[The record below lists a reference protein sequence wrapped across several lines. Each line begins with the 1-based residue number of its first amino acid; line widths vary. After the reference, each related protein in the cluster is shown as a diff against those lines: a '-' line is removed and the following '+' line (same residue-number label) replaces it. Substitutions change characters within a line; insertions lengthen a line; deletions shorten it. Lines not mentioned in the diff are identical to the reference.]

1 MVRDVLDMN
10 RNLLLKRHDL
20 HIQIPGKFCGKE
32 AAVPKRRDG
41 RPIDTPDTSTLT
53 PAMIPSC
60 LSPSNFV
67 APDDVTAAGTGP
79 RYRDHG
85 LPAVVFEGFFPDE
98 AVLEWES
105 LFTGK
110 PINRIAESEPRM
122 VVPMANDGFEVF
134 EVGPPL
140 RTLLAGAGALRLGE
154 IADRWAA
161 LESRADDEVSS
172 EEAAGILE
180 AVGALA
186 REAVRAGRGL
196 YCWYFA
202 P

>member
-1 MVRDVLDMN
+1 M
-10 RNLLLKRHDL
+10 
-20 HIQIPGKFCGKE
+20 
-32 AAVPKRRDG
+32 
-41 RPIDTPDTSTLT
+41 PITVEF
-53 PAMIPSC
+53 
-60 LSPSNFV
+60 FV
-67 APDDVTAAGTGP
+67 APDDVTAAGMSP
-79 RYRDHG
+79 QYRDHG
-85 LPAVVFEGFFPDE
+85 LPAVVFKGFFPDE

-110 PINRIAESEPRM
+110 PIDRIAVGELRM

-134 EVGPPL
+134 VVGQPL
-140 RTLLAGAGALRLGE
+140 RTLLAGADALRLGE

-186 REAVRAGRGL
+186 RESVRAGRGL

>member
-1 MVRDVLDMN
+1 MAITVE
-10 RNLLLKRHDL
+10 
-20 HIQIPGKFCGKE
+20 F
-32 AAVPKRRDG
+32 
-41 RPIDTPDTSTLT
+41 
-53 PAMIPSC
+53 
-60 LSPSNFV
+60 FV
-67 APDDVTAAGTGP
+67 APDDASAAVIGP

-85 LPAVVFEGFFPDE
+85 RPAVMFEGFFPDE

-105 LFTGK
+105 LFTGE
-110 PINRIAESEPRM
+110 PINRIAQREPRM
-122 VVPMANDGFEVF
+122 VAPMANDGFEVF
-134 EVGPPL
+134 EMGPPL

-172 EEAAGILE
+172 EAAAGILE

>member
-1 MVRDVLDMN
+1 MSITVT
-10 RNLLLKRHDL
+10 
-20 HIQIPGKFCGKE
+20 F
-32 AAVPKRRDG
+32 
-41 RPIDTPDTSTLT
+41 
-53 PAMIPSC
+53 
-60 LSPSNFV
+60 FV
-67 APDDVTAAGTGP
+67 APDDVTAAGMGP

-85 LPAVVFEGFFPDE
+85 LPAVVVEGFFPDE
-98 AVLEWES
+98 AVLEWEA
-105 LFTGK
+105 LFTGR
-110 PINRIAESEPRM
+110 PIDRIAEGEPRR

-161 LESRADDEVSS
+161 LESRADDEVSNM
-172 EEAAGILE
+172 EAAGILE

>member
-1 MVRDVLDMN
+1 MAITVE
-10 RNLLLKRHDL
+10 
-20 HIQIPGKFCGKE
+20 F
-32 AAVPKRRDG
+32 
-41 RPIDTPDTSTLT
+41 
-53 PAMIPSC
+53 
-60 LSPSNFV
+60 FV
-67 APDDVTAAGTGP
+67 APDDVTAAGMRP

-105 LFTGK
+105 LFTGE
-110 PINRIAESEPRM
+110 PLDRIAQGEPRM
-122 VVPMANDGFEVF
+122 VVPIANDGFGVF
-134 EVGPPL
+134 EVGAGL
-140 RTLLAGAGALRLGE
+140 RALLAGAGTLRLGG
-154 IADRWAA
+154 IAEGWAV
-161 LESRADDEVSS
+161 LDSRADDEVSR
-172 EEAAGILE
+172 EEAVDILE